1 MERYARLFYELRQAD
16 CSGLGMWLHDQ
27 LRYQESPYARLVERG
42 GEDPALEEAARR
54 DVETFTLLSELDCDA
69 VLREI
74 GTRRPGNFPAC
85 WPICPGGAEDA
96 PLPFRGLRRFIR
108 PTGRAFSPLPRLSM
122 GGWGSAAGGAARL
135 PGPGEMIGYE
145 LQRDQVVANTRAML
159 EGNLVNNVLLYGDS
173 GTGKSATVK
182 SLLSLPGFEDLRL
195 IEVQKEELADA
206 GTDPYPGGA
215 AAEVYPVY
223 RRSGL

>member
-1 MERYARLFYELRQAD
+1 MTIDELRCALRGVAAYRHIVDAPLMGLTLELLDRLASGDGTGAVERYARLFYELRQAD

-74 GTRRPGNFPAC
+74 GTQAPREFSRVLANL
-85 WPICPGGAEDA
+85 PGGAEDA

-108 PTGRAFSPLPRLSM
+108 PTGRAFSPATTPFYGRM
-122 GGWGSAAGGAARL
+122 GLCGRWSSPTAPVPAR
-135 PGPGEMIGYE
+135 
-145 LQRDQVVANTRAML
+145 
-159 EGNLVNNVLLYGDS
+159 
-173 GTGKSATVK
+173 
-182 SLLSLPGFEDLRL
+182 
-195 IEVQKEELADA
+195 
-206 GTDPYPGGA
+206 
-215 AAEVYPVY
+215 
-223 RRSGL
+223 

>member
-1 MERYARLFYELRQAD
+1 MTIDELRCALRGVAAYRHIVDAPLMGLTLELLDRLASGDGTGAVERYARLFYELRQAD

-54 DVETFTLLSELDCDA
+54 DVETFTLLSELDATRCCG
-69 VLREI
+69 RSER
-74 GTRRPGNFPAC
+74 RRPGNFPAC

-135 PGPGEMIGYE
+135 PRSR
-145 LQRDQVVANTRAML
+145 RD
-159 EGNLVNNVLLYGDS
+159 D
-173 GTGKSATVK
+173 
-182 SLLSLPGFEDLRL
+182 RL
-195 IEVQKEELADA
+195 
-206 GTDPYPGGA
+206 
-215 AAEVYPVY
+215 
-223 RRSGL
+223 